1 MPGVPQTRD
10 PVQDVNRSGSD
21 SVKVLDKA
29 LVLLDRFVTDRPHT
43 DGPQWGLSELAR
55 TAGLPKATTYRILRV
70 LTRHRYLSQDPV
82 TARFAPGSAL
92 RNLCRTAGDRIEMRR
107 VALPILRR
115 ISRTCGE
122 TALVMV
128 LDDSRTRGICI
139 EQVPSRHGLHVIR
152 EVGIAL
158 PLHAGASSKT
168 LLAWLPP
175 DEITALLA
183 KRLPRVARATIVD
196 PVLLA
201 RDLERT
207 RRRGYAYS
215 AEETNDGAAGV
226 AVPVLDDGGRIH
238 ASLGI
243 MGPLVRFPRGR
254 LASLVA
260 VARAGAGE
268 LAMAV
273 GLATAGV
280 AQPATGRTRARRVT
294 AAEPDAPGNAA
305 YEGRRT

>member
-1 MPGVPQTRD
+1 MPPRKDSVHDADRP
-10 PVQDVNRSGSD
+10 GSD

-29 LVLLDRFVTDRPHT
+29 LVLLDRFVRDRPHT
-43 DGPQWGLSELAR
+43 DSPQWGLSELAR
-55 TAGLPKATTYRILRV
+55 TAGLAKATTYRILRV
-70 LTRHRYLSQDPV
+70 LTRHGYLTQDAV
-82 TARFAPGSAL
+82 TARFAPGPAL
-92 RNLCRTAGDRIEMRR
+92 RNLCRPAGDRVEIRR

-115 ISRTCGE
+115 ISRACGE

-128 LDDSRTRGICI
+128 LDEARTRGICI

-158 PLHAGASSKT
+158 PLHAGASAKA
-168 LLAWLPP
+168 LLAWLPE
-175 DEITALLA
+175 DEMTSVLA

-260 VARAGAGE
+260 VARAGAAE
-268 LAMAV
+268 LAIAA
-273 GLATAGV
+273 GLATAGTV
-280 AQPATGRTRARRVT
+280 SPPAGRGRARR
-294 AAEPDAPGNAA
+294 AAGAEADAPGDGTR
-305 YEGRRT
+305 EGRRT